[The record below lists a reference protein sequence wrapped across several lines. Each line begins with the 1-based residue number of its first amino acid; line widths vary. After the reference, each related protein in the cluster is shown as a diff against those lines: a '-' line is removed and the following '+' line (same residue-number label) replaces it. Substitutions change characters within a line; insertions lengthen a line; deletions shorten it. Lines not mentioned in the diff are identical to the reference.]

1 MLVHI
6 GAGYLVREEDIVG
19 YFDIDGKVDSV
30 ITKEFLQRAEK
41 KGQCDTAGT
50 DLPRSF
56 VLTSPVKRRT
66 GKGTMRNTPG
76 KIVRRK
82 SGTKAENP
90 TRIYQRLPIE
100 ESTNKTRVL
109 NIPLR
114 GEQIVNTTGRVNGK
128 KPAEKVILTHISTQ
142 ALKKR

>member
-66 GKGTMRNTPG
+66 GKGTMRNMPG

-82 SGTKAENP
+82 NGAKTENP
-90 TRIYQRLPIE
+90 TQVYQRLPAE
-100 ESTNKTRVL
+100 ESENKTCVL
-109 NIPLR
+109 DLPLR
-114 GEQIVNTTGRVNGK
+114 GEQNMNTTGRVNGK